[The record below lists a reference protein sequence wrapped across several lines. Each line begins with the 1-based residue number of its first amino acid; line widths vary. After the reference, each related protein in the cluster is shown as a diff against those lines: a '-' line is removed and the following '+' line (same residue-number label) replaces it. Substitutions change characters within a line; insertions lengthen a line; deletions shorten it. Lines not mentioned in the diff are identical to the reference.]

1 MLCLLL
7 EWEYCQNCAS
17 LQLVDVLDDGTLSV
31 MDDDG
36 NTRDDLNLP
45 PGDLGKDIKD
55 RFEKGETFTVSDSF
69 LCYPSIP

>member
-1 MLCLLL
+1 M
-7 EWEYCQNCAS
+7 
-17 LQLVDVLDDGTLSV
+17 LDDGTLSV